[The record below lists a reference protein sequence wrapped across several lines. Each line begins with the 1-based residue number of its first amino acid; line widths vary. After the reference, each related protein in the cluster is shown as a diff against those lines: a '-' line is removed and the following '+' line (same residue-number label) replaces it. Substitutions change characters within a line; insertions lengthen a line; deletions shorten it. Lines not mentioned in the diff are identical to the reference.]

1 VQPLMET
8 GSYGGSVQRFE
19 QPVAP
24 VLAGYFR
31 IDLLLLLACAGL
43 IACSVFVMS
52 AATQNDIPG
61 SPHYYEYRQAAYG
74 AVGLLL
80 MLLISR
86 FDYSRLRE
94 MRLGL
99 YGAMIGL
106 ILLVFAVSGATRGSQ
121 RWIDLPFFKL
131 QPSELG
137 KVLLILSLSA
147 FAVDRVR
154 RLGEW
159 RTTSRIVLLA
169 MVPATLV
176 IAQPDLGSGMVYFAI
191 AAAILFVAG
200 TKWTHFAALGAIV
213 VAAVVV
219 VLAAAPAV
227 GVNVLKPYQV
237 DRLTAFLNPSD
248 SPQGQGY
255 QLNQS
260 MIGIGSGQKTGRGA
274 EHATQTN
281 LNFLPEHHTDF
292 VFSVVGEAWGFL
304 GCALVL
310 SLYALLI
317 WRGLRILTMAKNLY
331 GALIAG
337 GITAMLM
344 FQVFLNVGMTIGI
357 MPITGVPLPL
367 MSYGG
372 SSVLVTF
379 LALGL
384 LQSVYAQARELSVAK
399 GRDLLP

>member
-1 VQPLMET
+1 MET
-8 GSYGGSVQRFE
+8 ASFGGSVQRFE
-19 QPVAP
+19 EPRAQAF
-24 VLAGYFR
+24 AGFFR
-31 IDLLLLLACAGL
+31 FDALLLLAGAGL
-43 IACSVFVMS
+43 IACSVYVLS
-52 AATQNDIPG
+52 AATTDDIPG
-61 SPHYYEYRQAAYG
+61 SPYYYVLRQAIYG
-74 AVGLLL
+74 GIGVVM
-80 MLLISR
+80 MLALSR

-94 MRLGL
+94 LKLGIFGL
-99 YGAMIGL
+99 VIGL
-106 ILLVFAVSGATRGSQ
+106 NLVVFAIGAAARGST
-121 RWIDLPFFKL
+121 RWIELPFFRL

-137 KVLLILSLSA
+137 KVLLILALSA

-159 RTTSRIVLLA
+159 RTTSRIMLLA
-169 MVPATLV
+169 MVPAMLV
-176 IAQPDLGSGMVYFAI
+176 VAQPDLGSGMVYVVI
-191 AAAILFVAG
+191 SVAILFVAG
-200 TKWTHFAALGAIV
+200 TKWTHFAALGTLLVAAIV
-213 VAAVVV
+213 V
-219 VLAAAPAV
+219 VLIAAPAV

-237 DRLTAFLNPSD
+237 DRLTAFVNPSD
-248 SPQGQGY
+248 NPRGQGY

-260 MIGIGSGQKTGRGA
+260 IIGVGAGQKTGRGA
-274 EHATQTN
+274 DGATQTK

-292 VFSVVGEAWGFL
+292 IFSVVGEAYGFL
-304 GCALVL
+304 GCALIL

-337 GITAMLM
+337 GITAMVM
-344 FQVFLNVGMTIGI
+344 FQVFVNVGMTIGI

-384 LQSVYAQARELSVAK
+384 LQSVYAQSRELAVAK